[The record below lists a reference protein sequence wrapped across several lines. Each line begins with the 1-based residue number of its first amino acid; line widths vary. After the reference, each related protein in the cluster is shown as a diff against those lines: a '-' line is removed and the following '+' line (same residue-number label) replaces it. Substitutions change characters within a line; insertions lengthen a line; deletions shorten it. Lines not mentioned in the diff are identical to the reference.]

1 MAKFMIDNIL
11 YCTCESNLVNYA
23 FEDFKTQT
31 FEENSEMKETYDD
44 CVDYTRGLLGLSS
57 AFDLSVAIPKDSW
70 LSILGV
76 KDAVLDICPN
86 KRVVHLARH
95 GSKKTRKKN
104 FHRAI
109 RILEEQ

>member
-1 MAKFMIDNIL
+1 MAKFMIDNIF
-11 YCTCESNLVNYA
+11 YCTCESNLANYT
-23 FEDFKTQT
+23 FEDFETQT
-31 FEENSEMKETYDD
+31 FEENSEMKETY
-44 CVDYTRGLLGLSS
+44 VDYTRGLLALNS
-57 AFDLSVAIPKDSW
+57 AFDLSVTVSKDSW

-86 KRVVHLARH
+86 KRVVHLAKH